1 MRYKLIWIDDQ
12 FTDQSGFITEAEQ
25 EEIEL
30 VPFKTSREGMI
41 ELENNWNLYD
51 GVILDAK
58 VYKNSEDETAKLDGL
73 SNSIQIIHSLT
84 SKRVIPYF
92 IFTAHPDLLASETFN
107 AMLNGKSSFLKNED
121 NEKLFREIKK
131 AADNEPYTII
141 RHKYRKVF
149 DVCTTKYSLESTNK
163 HLFDILFSI
172 ENQWEKFD
180 DEKYFNG
187 LRKVIEYV
195 FRAANRIGILHDGC
209 IPDGFVNLTWSSLFL
224 GGREVEL
231 KPSTMRI
238 SSSKGYF
245 PNILANNIKNIL
257 DVTSSASHTE
267 SQENQLL
274 KASMLEY
281 KNAISSNF
289 LLYSMAFQIMDL
301 LLWFKKCADENP
313 NPLINKSYWVE
324 LGPPIANNQWTEGTI
339 ISIAN
344 NGFGNFQRKSDL
356 KIISIPPYMI
366 SSLALKEGDIVEA
379 ITRVDIVKRNDKEEK
394 KNLIVDIK
402 KV

>member
-12 FTDQSGFITEAEQ
+12 YTDQTGFITEAEQ
-25 EEIEL
+25 EDIEL
-30 VPFKTSREGMI
+30 ITFKTSREGMA

-73 SNSIQIIHSLT
+73 SNSIQIIHSLS

-121 NEKLFREIKK
+121 NDNLFREIKK

-141 RHKYRKVF
+141 RNKYRKVF
-149 DVCTTKYSLESTNK
+149 DICTAQYSLESVNK

-172 ENQWEKFD
+172 ENQGEKFD

-224 GGREVEL
+224 AGREVEL
-231 KPSTMRI
+231 KPSTKRI
-238 SSSKGYF
+238 NSSKGYF

-257 DVTSSASHTE
+257 DITSSASHTE
-267 SQENQLL
+267 SQENQQL
-274 KASMLEY
+274 KTSMLEY

-289 LLYSMAFQIMDL
+289 LLYSLAFQIMDL
-301 LLWFKKCADENP
+301 VLWFKKCADENP
-313 NPLINKSYWVE
+313 SYAENIKRWRETTAEAVVE
-324 LGPPIANNQWTEGTI
+324 GWIKGTVFKI
-339 ISIAN
+339 DLN
-344 NGFGNFQRKSDL
+344 NGFATFQNLIDKSTISIIPVMVKVNAL
-356 KIISIPPYMI
+356 KI
-366 SSLALKEGDIVEA
+366 GDIIEVR
-379 ITRVDIVKRNDKEEK
+379 TKMDPTGNKL
-394 KNLIVDIK
+394 LIVELRK
-402 KV
+402 L